1 MELDSSAIVFVVDD
15 DVSVRESLDLLV
27 RSAGWRSETF
37 SCAQDFLARPRAMVP
52 SCLVLDATLPGLS
65 GFELQQ
71 RLADRTDMP
80 IIFMTG
86 YNDDVLMGVR
96 AMKAGAAK
104 FLAKPFDHV
113 TFVDAIR
120 DALERSRAA
129 LHRERELR

>member
-1 MELDSSAIVFVVDD
+1 MEPDDSAIVFVVDD

-37 SCAQDFLARPRAMVP
+37 SSANDFLCRPRPAVP
-52 SCLVLDATLPGLS
+52 SCLLLDVTLPGLS

-86 YNDDVLMGVR
+86 YNDVPMSVR
-96 AMKAGAAK
+96 AMQAGAVK
-104 FLAKPFDHV
+104 FLAKPLDHI
-113 TFVDAIR
+113 TLLDTIR

-129 LHRERELR
+129 LHPER